1 MLRRWAAKELG
12 VSPTATADEARAAFL
27 RRLPREDFVP
37 PPALV
42 RAARC
47 LGVGPAAAPRD
58 ARARAEASRAEEDA
72 VRTEIED
79 FADRYWKL
87 SPAERRA
94 CWDALS
100 ERAAFSLA
108 LRARLQGLEAGLD
121 VAGPEL
127 PPDAD
132 PHLVELARQ
141 VCAIYVLPLGPRVR
155 AWQSLR
161 REMRP
166 RLRDWKFTARRLLD
180 RYPSVAALQGDA
192 VEKLAAPE
200 VLTHL
205 PPPPLKT
212 PAAATPGYQQSKWLI
227 WVAVTVG
234 ISIVRLVLSIS
245 DHSSR
250 STMPAPP
257 AIYEPV
263 YKDGRFYTPDGKLIP
278 SERMGEALKQILGDQ
293 ATDKPARKSP

>member
-1 MLRRWAAKELG
+1 
-12 VSPTATADEARAAFL
+12 VS
-27 RRLPREDFVP
+27 
-37 PPALV
+37 
-42 RAARC
+42 
-47 LGVGPAAAPRD
+47 RD

-72 VRTEIED
+72 VRAEIED

-87 SPAERRA
+87 PPAERRA

-108 LRARLQGLEAGLD
+108 LRARLQGLRAGLD

-127 PPDAD
+127 QPDAD

-141 VCAIYVLPLGPRVR
+141 VCAIFVLPLAPRVR

-166 RLRDWKFTARRLLD
+166 RLRDWKFTARRLQE
-180 RYPSVAALQGDA
+180 RYPAIAALQGDA

-205 PPPPLKT
+205 PPPPMKT
-212 PAAATPGYQQSKWLI
+212 PAAATPGYQQSKWVI
-227 WVAVTVG
+227 WIAVTVG
-234 ISIVRLVLSIS
+234 ISIVRLVVSVA
-245 DHSSR
+245 DHSPR
-250 STMPAPP
+250 STPLPASDRSPP
-257 AIYEPV
+257 AYQLPV
-263 YKDGRFYTPDGKLIP
+263 YKGGQFYTPDGELIP
-278 SERMGEALKQILGDQ
+278 AEKIGEATKRLLG
-293 ATDKPARKSP
+293 APKTTDRPAGKSPTQPPQPDAGRPARGPVPAVPTGRSP